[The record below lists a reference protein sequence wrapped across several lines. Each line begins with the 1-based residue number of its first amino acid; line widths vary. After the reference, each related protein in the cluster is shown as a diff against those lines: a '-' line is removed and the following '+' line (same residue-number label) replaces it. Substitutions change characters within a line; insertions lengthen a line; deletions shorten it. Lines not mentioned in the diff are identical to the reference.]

1 MKEIKNKR
9 QEKIM
14 NETIHR
20 FARLID
26 LSAVQATSTEAD
38 VRACAELAT
47 RYNIISVHVLP
58 CWTRFLSTL
67 LPQQG
72 QGEVMIGGPVGFP
85 SGGHATDI
93 KVQEVRQLIADG
105 AREVDMVVNIGK
117 VLSGDYDYVRE
128 DLRRVVQAAAPVPAK
143 VILETHYLNEEQI
156 RRICDIAVE
165 VGMKW
170 VKTSTGWAPTGATA
184 EKVSIIADQLKGR
197 IDIKGAGGIRD
208 LETVRKLYQLGVRRF
223 GMSLGAVTTV
233 FAQLEQNPDLFPEL
247 NSN

>member
-1 MKEIKNKR
+1 
-9 QEKIM
+9 M
-14 NETIHR
+14 NETTRR
-20 FARLID
+20 FARLVD

-72 QGEVMIGGPVGFP
+72 TGEVMIGGPVGFP
-85 SGGHATDI
+85 GGGHATDT

-105 AREVDMVVNIGK
+105 ARE
-117 VLSGDYDYVRE
+117 DYDYVRE
-128 DLRRVVQAAAPVPAK
+128 DLRRVVEAAAPVPAK

-156 RRICDIAVE
+156 RRVCDIAVE

-170 VKTSTGWAPTGATA
+170 VKTSTGWAPTGATV
-184 EKVSIIADQLKGR
+184 EKVRIIADQLKGR

-208 LETVRKLYQLGVRRF
+208 LATVRALYQLGVRRF
-223 GMSLGAVTTV
+223 GMSHGAVTKV
-233 FAQLEQNPDLFPEL
+233 LAELEQHPERFPEL
-247 NSN
+247 NVD

>member
-1 MKEIKNKR
+1 MKSIKNKG
-9 QEKIM
+9 QDKTM
-14 NETIHR
+14 NETTHR
-20 FARLID
+20 FARLVD

-38 VRACAELAT
+38 VRACAELAA

-72 QGEVMIGGPVGFP
+72 TGEVMIGGPVGFP
-85 SGGHATDI
+85 GGGHTTDT

-128 DLRRVVQAAAPVPAK
+128 DLRRVVEAAAPVPAK

-156 RRICDIAVE
+156 RRVCEIAVE

-170 VKTSTGWAPTGATA
+170 V
-184 EKVSIIADQLKGR
+184 
-197 IDIKGAGGIRD
+197 
-208 LETVRKLYQLGVRRF
+208 
-223 GMSLGAVTTV
+223 
-233 FAQLEQNPDLFPEL
+233 
-247 NSN
+247 

>member
-1 MKEIKNKR
+1 
-9 QEKIM
+9 M
-14 NETIHR
+14 NETTRR

-26 LSAVQATSTEAD
+26 LSAVQATSSQED
-38 VRACAELAT
+38 VQACAALAS

-72 QGEVMIGGPVGFP
+72 RGEVMIGGPVGFP
-85 SGGHATDI
+85 GGGHATDI

-128 DLRRVVQAAAPVPAK
+128 DLRRVVEAAAPVPAK
-143 VILETHYLNEEQI
+143 VILETHYLNEQQI
-156 RRICDIAVE
+156 RRVCDIAVE

-170 VKTSTGWAPTGATA
+170 VKTSTGWAPTGATP
-184 EKVSIIADQLKGR
+184 EKVRIIADQLQGR

-208 LETVRKLYQLGVRRF
+208 LATVRELYRLGVRRF
-223 GMSLGAVTTV
+223 GMSLNAVTQV
-233 FAQLEQNPDLFPEL
+233 LAQLEQDPSLFPEL
-247 NSN
+247 NAN

>member
-1 MKEIKNKR
+1 
-9 QEKIM
+9 M
-14 NETIHR
+14 NETTRR
-20 FARLID
+20 FARLVD

-38 VRACAELAT
+38 VRACAELAA

-72 QGEVMIGGPVGFP
+72 TG
-85 SGGHATDI
+85 
-93 KVQEVRQLIADG
+93 EVRQLIADG

-128 DLRRVVQAAAPVPAK
+128 DLRRVVEAAAPVPAK

-156 RRICDIAVE
+156 RRVCDIAVE

-170 VKTSTGWAPTGATA
+170 VKTSTGWAPTGATV

-208 LETVRKLYQLGVRRF
+208 LATVRALYQLGVRRF
-223 GMSLGAVTTV
+223 GMSHGAVTKV
-233 FAQLEQNPDLFPEL
+233 LAELEQHPERFPEL
-247 NSN
+247 NAD